1 MLDNSRRCKIGT
13 GVGVKG
19 SFFCSRGGVPGVDR
33 KSLKIQKM
41 SFFVRVK
48 IGGKRFGNNELS
60 GGC

>member
-19 SFFCSRGGVPGVDR
+19 FFFAVGGGTR
-33 KSLKIQKM
+33 CGQKITEIPENV
-41 SFFVRVK
+41 FFVRVK